1 MNIQILDP
9 DKFIALDKKIY
20 IKDSIS
26 NTLGNTIIVWSG
38 GQESPRKINAELAM
52 SPSDLEI
59 EMYLQNNGE
68 LRELAL
74 ELDLIYMR
82 DADIISYLNYC
93 NSYK

>member
-9 DKFIALDKKIY
+9 DKFISLDKNIY
-20 IKDSIS
+20 ITESMP
-26 NTLGNTIIVWSG
+26 NTLGNTIVVWAG
-38 GQESPRKINAELAM
+38 GEEAPRKIDAELAM

-59 EMYLQNNGE
+59 EMYLQNNAE

-82 DADIISYLNYC
+82 DADSISYLNYC